1 MLPGDSKNSVVL
13 IEPEETENSNNKDR
27 HTIIDEIADNIIK
40 IMIVAFAFIGLGYC
54 TVTFVGV
61 NKGVDPNLAWGY
73 FGGVVTT
80 IIPAYF
86 VVNRLKKE
94 KANGG

>member
-1 MLPGDSKNSVVL
+1 MLPEDPKNLVVP
-13 IEPEETENSNNKDR
+13 IEPEETENGNNKDR
-27 HTIIDEIADNIIK
+27 HTIVDEIADNIIK
-40 IMIVAFAFIGLGYC
+40 IMIVAFAFLGLGYC

-73 FGGVVTT
+73 FGGVVSA

-94 KANGG
+94 KANGN

>member
-1 MLPGDSKNSVVL
+1 MSPVEDLKNITPPIASEE
-13 IEPEETENSNNKDR
+13 IENGNGKDK
-27 HTIIDEIADNIIK
+27 HTIVDEITDNIIK

-86 VVNRLKKE
+86 VVNK
-94 KANGG
+94 